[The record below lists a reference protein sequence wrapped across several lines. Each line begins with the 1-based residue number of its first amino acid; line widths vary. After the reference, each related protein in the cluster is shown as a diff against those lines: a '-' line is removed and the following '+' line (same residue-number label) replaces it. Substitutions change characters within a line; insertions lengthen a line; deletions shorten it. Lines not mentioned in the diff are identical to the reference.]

1 MAEKTK
7 TKAAEKPAPEPKP
20 ATPPKPSTGMTSG
33 KRLAIGANVAVQII
47 ILVLIVG
54 MINWISMRRFA
65 RWDFSRDQTFAL
77 SSQTKSLLGGLE
89 KPVQAIVYF
98 SGAGL
103 HGQIY
108 PDVIGLLREYE
119 YASGRK
125 VSVEEVNPYRNLTR
139 ARELAEKYRFAGE
152 ENIVILDYDGK
163 SKFVNAQD
171 MAEMDMGNMMMQ
183 QAPRVTAFKGE
194 AAITS
199 ALLELVE
206 GRTPKLYFTSGHGEA
221 EVREGGRP
229 ENPDGAVVLA
239 EYLKRSNIQFE
250 TVQLLDVERIPE
262 DAGGVFIFGPK
273 QDFSEREIE
282 LLDQYWRNK
291 GRLYILLNGPA
302 KLPRLHAWL
311 QQNGVTPGAGRL
323 IRTVTVLNL
332 ASGQRDTR
340 VQGSGEGRFLAEG
353 SAVVRE
359 LAGVN
364 AFFFG
369 PTTALDLDLTKST
382 TDQIRFTRIAE
393 VNKEF
398 WMELDGMAGPAI
410 PQRDPDREKEGP
422 FTVGVAV
429 EKGAMEGVKVDT
441 GRMIVV
447 GNAGF
452 LSDGGLTQYEA
463 GLDFALFTVNW
474 LLDRDENLA
483 GGIPPK
489 EKKLTSLTLDEAKL
503 RQLAYAVVLGLPGL
517 VAIFGFV
524 SWFQR
529 RN

>member
-7 TKAAEKPAPEPKP
+7 TTAAETPAPAREP
-20 ATPPKPSTGMTSG
+20 ATPPKSSTGMTSG
-33 KRLAIGANVAVQII
+33 KRVAIGANVVFQII
-47 ILVLIVG
+47 ILLLIVG
-54 MINWISMRRFA
+54 MINFVSMRRFA
-65 RWDFSRDQTFAL
+65 RWDFSRSQTFAL
-77 SSQTKSLLGGLE
+77 SSQTKGLLSGID

-98 SGAGL
+98 SGAGVY
-103 HGQIY
+103 GQIY

-139 ARELAEKYRFAGE
+139 AKELAEKYRFAGE

-171 MAEMDMGNMMMQ
+171 MADMDMGNMMMQ
-183 QAPRVTAFKGE
+183 QPPRVTAFKGE
-194 AAITS
+194 SAITS

-221 EVREGGRP
+221 EVREGARP
-229 ENPDGAVVLA
+229 ENPDASVVLA

-250 TVQLLDVERIPE
+250 TVQLLDIERIPE
-262 DAGGVFIFGPK
+262 DAGGLFVFGPK

-282 LLDQYWRNK
+282 LLDQFWRNK

-311 QQNGVTPGAGRL
+311 QQNGVTPGPGRL

-340 VQGSGEGRFLAEG
+340 VQGSGEGRFLPEG
-353 SAVVRE
+353 ATVTRE

-369 PTTALDLDLTKST
+369 PTTSLDLDFSKTT
-382 TDQIRFTRIAE
+382 TDQIRFTALAQ

-398 WMELDGMAGPAI
+398 WSELDGIAGPAI

-422 FTVGVAV
+422 FTVAVAL

-441 GRMIVV
+441 SRMIVV
-447 GNAGF
+447 GNSGF
-452 LSDGGLTQYEA
+452 LTDGGLTQFEG

-474 LLDRDENLA
+474 LLDRDENLG

-517 VAIFGFV
+517 VAIFGIV
-524 SWFQR
+524 SWVQR